1 MQMVELPGVSFGGVS
16 RREGWSA
23 CGRSEYQMGRERH
36 DGLSLQK
43 ERGGHIVTHVRQWLF
58 VPKDVDPGTWSRDR
72 IWQAA
77 GEAER
82 RRDSREARYFDIVW
96 PRQLGTEWV
105 ESCVEELFRP
115 LVDIGLAVQVDWE
128 RSPAKDGLPN
138 DHLHGLISTRALSND
153 GFARRKC
160 RELDVWFRFDVRVR
174 VAEAFNSLAKTQNL
188 EISFDPRPNVE
199 REGTLPPE
207 DKLPKRVLG
216 GGRAGGDSPLLK
228 RRDAQRQLRDEHQ
241 KIKKRIE
248 ALNADRQAAL
258 DALEQAFAD
267 LSVLTSLQASTEG
280 LAPLSVEGAMAA
292 LMERGIVVEQH
303 MPIENVGLVLVIGD
317 TLMVD
322 QGDRILLEEPI
333 RERGARA
340 LHSLARC
347 KGWRDLALMDSSGMP
362 MPVPTDPGVVFS
374 PVSPGPGWSRLER
387 LGKHHVVQAVNAI
400 VGLLRSAG
408 PEERANT
415 LGRVS
420 RWQNPHLIRMVAQ
433 LVAYAQSETE
443 SPVPARTIKQMTM
456 HALAG
461 RSDLLSVFQL
471 EQDLVAMTVPGNALS
486 RPFRPHPR
494 HLDYYG
500 HGEEPGSVFM
510 GDEMEGAV

>member
-1 MQMVELPGVSFGGVS
+1 MQMVEMPGVGFGGVS
-16 RREGWSA
+16 RGDGWSA
-23 CGRSEYQMGRERH
+23 RGRSEYQMGRERH

-58 VPKDVDPGTWSRDR
+58 VPQEVDPVTWSREQ

-96 PRQLGTEWV
+96 PRQLNTEGIKSYV
-105 ESCVEELFRP
+105 QELFRP
-115 LVDIGLAVQVDWE
+115 LVNMGLVVQVDWE

-174 VAEAFNSLAKTQNL
+174 VAEAFNSLAKTQGL
-188 EISFDPRPNVE
+188 EVSFDPRPNVE

-216 GGRAGGDSPLLK
+216 RRAGESSPLLK

-241 KIKKRIE
+241 KIKMRIE
-248 ALNADRQAAL
+248 ALNADRHAAL
-258 DALEQAFAD
+258 NALVQAFAN
-267 LSVLTSLQASTEG
+267 LSVLTSLQHSTEG
-280 LAPLSVEGAMAA
+280 LDPLPVESAMAA
-292 LMERGIVVEQH
+292 LLERGISVEQH
-303 MPIENVGLVLVIGD
+303 VSIENVGLVLVIGD
-317 TLMVD
+317 TLIVD
-322 QGDRILLEEPI
+322 RGDRILLEEPI

-340 LHSLARC
+340 MHSLARC
-347 KGWRDLALMDSSGMP
+347 KGWRDLALMDCSGMP
-362 MPVPTDPGVVFS
+362 MPVPIDPGVVFS

-400 VGLLRSAG
+400 VGLLKSAG

-420 RWQNPHLIRMVAQ
+420 RWQNPHLVRMVAQ

-443 SPVPARTIKQMTM
+443 SEVPARTIAQMTM

-461 RSDLLSVFQL
+461 RSDLLSMFQL
-471 EQDLVAMTVPGNALS
+471 EQDLIAMTVPGNALS

-500 HGEEPGSVFM
+500 YGEETRSVIM
-510 GDEMEGAV
+510 DDEREGTV